1 MSKSWLV
8 FCGLFSTV
16 GIVCLSIGFNVWN
29 KNRAFKKT
37 GVETT
42 AVVIGHHKKKQ
53 IPATTAQAVILQYA
67 TKTEEYKI
75 FYSTTYTTPPLFQV
89 GEQVKIWY
97 QLDQPENVLMEGKDE
112 WLVPMILFGFGTI
125 FSLIGVPG
133 FIRELMKR

>member
-29 KNRAFKKT
+29 KNRDFKKS

-42 AVVIGHHKKKQ
+42 AMVIGLHKKKQ
-53 IPATTAQAVILQYA
+53 IPATTAQAVILQYN
-67 TKTEEYKI
+67 TKTEENKI

-89 GEQVKIWY
+89 GEQIKIWY
-97 QLDQPENVLMEGKDE
+97 QPDQPENVLMEGKDE
-112 WLVPMILFGFGTI
+112 WLIPMILFGFGTI
-125 FSLIGVPG
+125 FTLIGLPG
-133 FIRELMKR
+133 FIKELLKR